1 MAIEHILRLLPEF
14 PRVSFSGFLEIHDL
28 LTEEAGIESVVSL
41 VYTHLPATEKELTIN
56 HSLLERG
63 KKRYDANSLEF
74 CQYLDGKVNS
84 DEERGE
90 KINKISSDK
99 TVKNVC
105 YAERRRD
112 K

>member
-14 PRVSFSGFLEIHDL
+14 HRVSFSGFLEIHDL

-56 HSLLERG
+56 HSW
-63 KKRYDANSLEF
+63 K
-74 CQYLDGKVNS
+74 
-84 DEERGE
+84 EE
-90 KINKISSDK
+90 
-99 TVKNVC
+99 KNVTMQILWNFVNIWM
-105 YAERRRD
+105 A